1 MKIKFDQGIWF
12 TGVLKEIK
20 MSFSFW
26 HLLFLSYNI
35 TLVITLHFKT
45 ENKLNELLAI
55 YPKSY
60 VFINNLE

>member
-1 MKIKFDQGIWF
+1 MNIRFGQGTWF
-12 TGVLKEIK
+12 TCVSKEIK

-55 YPKSY
+55 YPKLY